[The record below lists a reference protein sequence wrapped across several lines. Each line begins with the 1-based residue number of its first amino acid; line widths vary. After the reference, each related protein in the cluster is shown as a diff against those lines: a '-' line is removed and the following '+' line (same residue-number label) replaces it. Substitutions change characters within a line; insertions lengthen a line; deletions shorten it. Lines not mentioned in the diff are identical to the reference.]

1 MQRCDRAELHNAGE
15 MAQSGDEL
23 LSGLHV
29 LHRLGTLKWF
39 NTLWSCVQGELAQQR
54 DVDGRAM
61 LQHGVGTEVRDGR
74 RQIGRSATNESW
86 ANIAALDCCWAG
98 FTIKRNPPVV
108 QSFFIIRRN
117 KLDAF
122 DVAAA

>member
-1 MQRCDRAELHNAGE
+1 MMHVHSSSFKIRLFISCCLCRATA
-15 MAQSGDEL
+15 AK
-23 LSGLHV
+23 V
-29 LHRLGTLKWF
+29 RL
-39 NTLWSCVQGELAQQR
+39 
-54 DVDGRAM
+54 RAH
-61 LQHGVGTEVRDGR
+61 LD
-74 RQIGRSATNESW
+74 
-86 ANIAALDCCWAG
+86 ALDCCWVG